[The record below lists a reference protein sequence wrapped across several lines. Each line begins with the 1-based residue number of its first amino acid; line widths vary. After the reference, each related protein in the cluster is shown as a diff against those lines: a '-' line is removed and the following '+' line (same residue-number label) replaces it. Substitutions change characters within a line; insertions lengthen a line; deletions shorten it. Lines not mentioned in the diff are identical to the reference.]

1 MKKIIYIAALAGTV
15 FFTACEKELD
25 QKPISDATTETFYA
39 IPNDFIQGV
48 NAVYSSLRAYPDRLL
63 NLSETRS
70 DNLYAVSDGGVRD
83 WEGING
89 FQKNL
94 ASNPYIEEAWGT
106 DYNGIY
112 KANVVLD
119 QIAKNG
125 TIITNETLRNRLTA
139 ETRFLRA
146 FFYFDLVRLYG
157 KVPLVDKIVTAQ
169 EALNISRSPVADVY
183 ALIESDLQFAI
194 DNLPPTYTAAAD
206 KGRATSYAARGILA
220 LVYMTKSGP
229 TYNIDGPGLASN
241 EWAKAY
247 ALLNK
252 IVVDNKYGLVTSSYA
267 DIFSYTNEN
276 NSEVIFDVEYNT
288 GSSPVTGATFPWVL
302 APDAWFTATLG
313 KPVQG
318 GLTIRPIS
326 NSLLN
331 SYATGDVRKTFSIQ
345 NGYTGSGN
353 VVETRSFFKK
363 YIDITK
369 IPTTSRFDWPINYI
383 VLRYTDVLMLRAECV
398 LNGGGGDVA
407 TEVLLPVNQ
416 IRARAGLTVPLLT
429 LTLPQLME
437 ERRREF
443 AGEGLRW
450 HDLVRS
456 GLVTT
461 VMPAWD
467 AADDV
472 ENKIA
477 PFTNDFIIYPVPFNQ
492 INLKPGLYTQNPGY
506 N

>member
-1 MKKIIYIAALAGTV
+1 MKKIIYIAVLAGTV
-15 FFTACEKELD
+15 FFTACKKELN
-25 QKPISDATTETFYA
+25 QTPISAATTETFYA

-48 NAVYSSLRAYPDRLL
+48 NAVYASLRTYPDRIL

-94 ASNPYIEEAWGT
+94 SSNPYIEEAWGT

-112 KANVVLD
+112 KANIVLD
-119 QIAKNG
+119 QIEKNG
-125 TIITNETLRNRLTA
+125 AVINDATLRNRLAA
-139 ETRFLRA
+139 EAKFLRA
-146 FFYFDLVRLYG
+146 FYYFDLVRTYG
-157 KVPLVDKIVTAQ
+157 KVPLIDKVVTAEQ
-169 EALNISRSPVADVY
+169 ALTISRSAVADVY
-183 ALIESDLQFAI
+183 NLIQSDLQFAI
-194 DNLPPTYTAAAD
+194 DNLPPTYAAAAD
-206 KGRATSYAARGILA
+206 KGRATSYAAKGILA

-229 TYNIDGPGLASN
+229 TYGIDGPGLASN
-241 EWAKAY
+241 EWSKAY
-247 ALLNK
+247 TLLNN
-252 IVVDNKYGLVTSSYA
+252 IVTDNKYSLVTSSYA
-267 DIFSYTNEN
+267 NIFSYTNEN

-288 GSSPVTGATFPWVL
+288 GSSPITGATFPWLL
-302 APDAWFTATLG
+302 APDAWFTSSLG

-353 VVETRSFFKK
+353 VVETQSFFKK
-363 YIDITK
+363 YIDVTK
-369 IPTTSRFDWPINYI
+369 VPTNRLDWPINFI

-398 LNGGGGDVA
+398 LNGGGGNLGTDVII
-407 TEVLLPVNQ
+407 PINQ
-416 IRARAGLTVPLLT
+416 IRARAGLTIPLVT
-429 LTLPQLME
+429 LTLAQLME

-450 HDLVRS
+450 NDLVRS
-456 GLVTT
+456 GLVTS
-461 VMPAWD
+461 VIPAWI

-472 ENKIA
+472 QHKIA